1 MLFYPSDQILSGW
14 FKFFFKRS
22 FSSNAS
28 VSSKHYPVLLL
39 MYVNFTNIEIK
50 SREKRGREKKGDI
63 CFKPVD
69 RK

>member
-1 MLFYPSDQILSGW
+1 M
-14 FKFFFKRS
+14 
-22 FSSNAS
+22 NAF

-39 MYVNFTNIEIK
+39 LYVNFTNIEINL
-50 SREKRGREKKGDI
+50 REKRGREKKGDI